1 MQANWE
7 HLVGVTAE
15 SSRKAR
21 SVSTLSTTFSQFAS
35 SLTTVAVIVY
45 GVYLIGDGIMT
56 LGALVAATIL
66 TSRAMAPLSVVVALL
81 TRVQQSRVALKALDG
96 LMKAPVERPADKSFV
111 HRPRL
116 SGRIQ
121 LRGVEFTY
129 PGGTEKALNGASFE
143 IAAGEKVGI
152 IGRIGS
158 GKSTIARLLLG
169 LYTPQSGTVML
180 DGADAQQIDPTDL
193 RRNIGYVSQDNQLFF
208 GSVREN
214 VALGTPQFDDQ
225 AIEKALT
232 VAGIGDL
239 VKTHPHG
246 LDMQVGERGANLS
259 GGQRQAITV
268 ARAVLTDPPVLVL
281 DEPSSQMDRGTESR
295 LIGHL
300 QNILTGKT
308 MVVVTHRGSM
318 LDLVDRLIVVD
329 GGRVVAD
336 GPKQKVLDALK
347 AGKLRSPLA

>member
-1 MQANWE
+1 TFAQ
-7 HLVGVTAE
+7 LV
-15 SSRKAR
+15 
-21 SVSTLSTTFSQFAS
+21 S
-35 SLTTVAVIVY
+35 SLTTIAVIVY
-45 GVYLIGDGIMT
+45 GVYLIGDGVMT

-66 TSRAMAPLSVVVALL
+66 TSRAMAPLGVVVALL
-81 TRVQQSRVALKALDG
+81 TRVQQSRVALKSLDA

-116 SGRIQ
+116 SGQIAFRN
-121 LRGVEFTY
+121 VEFTY
-129 PGGTEKALNGASFE
+129 PGGAVQALNGASFE
-143 IAAGEKVGI
+143 IAAGEKVAI

-158 GKSTIARLLLG
+158 GKSTVARLLVG
-169 LYTPQSGTVML
+169 LYAPQSGTVML
-180 DGADAQQIDPTDL
+180 DGSDARQIDPADV

-214 VALGTPQFDDQ
+214 VALGAPHADDQ
-225 AIEKALT
+225 AIERALT
-232 VAGIGDL
+232 IAGAADF

-246 LDMQVGERGANLS
+246 LDMQVGERGASLS

-281 DEPSSQMDRGTESR
+281 DEPSSQMDRGTEIR
-295 LIGHL
+295 LVEHL
-300 QNILTGKT
+300 GRIMAGKT
-308 MVVVTHRGSM
+308 LIVMTHRGSM
-318 LDLVDRLIVVD
+318 LDLVQRLIVID

-336 GPKQKVLDALK
+336 GPKQQVLEALK